1 MSTSKMTD
9 LINKLD
15 GYVDGHQSQLD
26 GITTLK
32 KEVEET
38 TGKEYYLRNLFGEAI
53 NDTELLDLRKN
64 LNEISAGMKTHRSTV
79 SFIQRNRWYLA
90 AASISVAVVSSA
102 LTLVMFKGSAS
113 KPEIFRDYYQRAKPF
128 MIQRSVSQLE
138 TDYFSQAM
146 KFYDARDYEKS
157 AEILLANQLN
167 AASKFYAAIS
177 LMELG
182 DYKKAEPLLNAV
194 ANDDTNLFVDQAE
207 WYLGLCFLMND
218 KFDLAVKQFEKIAAT
233 QNYYNDKAAEIIKKI
248 D

>member
-1 MSTSKMTD
+1 MID

-15 GYVDGHQSQLD
+15 DYVDGPQQHLD
-26 GITTLK
+26 GNVAETIENLTTS
-32 KEVEET
+32 
-38 TGKEYYLRNLFGEAI
+38 GKEYYLRNLFGEAV
-53 NDTELLDLRKN
+53 NDTELLKLRKN
-64 LNEISAGMKTHRSTV
+64 LNEISAGMKTHRSPV
-79 SFIQRNRWYLA
+79 SFIQRNKWYLA
-90 AASISVAVVSSA
+90 AASISVAIVSSA
-102 LTLVMFKGSAS
+102 LSLLMFKGTVS

-146 KFYDARDYEKS
+146 KFYNERKYDKS

-182 DYKKAEPLLNAV
+182 DYKKAEPILSAV
-194 ANDDTNLFVDQAE
+194 AADDTNLFVDQAE

-218 KFDLAVKQFEKIAAT
+218 KFDLAIKQFEKIAST

>member
-1 MSTSKMTD
+1 MTD

-15 GYVDGHQSQLD
+15 DYVDSPQSQLD
-26 GITTLK
+26 GISTTT
-32 KEVEET
+32 KEFEET

-53 NDTELLDLRKN
+53 NDTELLNLRKN
-64 LNEISAGMKTHRSTV
+64 LNDISAGMKTHRSPV
-79 SFIQRNRWYLA
+79 SFIHRNRWYLA

-102 LTLVMFKGSAS
+102 LSLVMFKGSAS

-138 TDYFSQAM
+138 TDYFSKAM
-146 KFYDARDYEKS
+146 KFYDAKDYEKS

-182 DYKKAEPLLNAV
+182 DYKKAEPLLSAV
-194 ANDDTNLFVDQAE
+194 ATDDTNLFVDQAE

>member
-9 LINKLD
+9 LINNLD
-15 GYVDGHQSQLD
+15 GYVDSPQSQLD
-26 GITTLK
+26 GISTLK

-53 NDTELLDLRKN
+53 NDTELLDLRKS